1 MNLVTPDTGL
11 LFWMVVIFALL
22 FFILA
27 RFGFPIITSM
37 VEKRNAA
44 IDKSLKD
51 ADEVEA
57 LMVATMKEHDEML
70 AEIRREQSRILKEAT
85 DAKNTIIAEA
95 REEARAER
103 EKILSEA
110 RTQIAA
116 EKESALRDI
125 RREVAVLSVSV
136 SEKILRDQ
144 LSPEAAGKAYLDRL
158 IAEADGMSTDIKAE
172 ENAN

>member
-57 LMVATMKEHDEML
+57 LTVATMKEHDEML

-158 IAEADGMSTDIKAE
+158 IAEAGGMSTDIKAE

>member
-158 IAEADGMSTDIKAE
+158 IAEAGGMSTDIKAE

>member
-103 EKILSEA
+103 EKMHSEA

-158 IAEADGMSTDIKAE
+158 IAEAGGMSTDIKAE

>member
-11 LFWMVVIFALL
+11 LFWMVIIFGLL

-51 ADEVEA
+51 VDEAEA
-57 LMVATMKEHDEML
+57 LMVATMKEHEQML
-70 AEIRREQSRILKEAT
+70 AEVRREQSKIIKEAT
-85 DAKNTIIAEA
+85 DAKNAILSQA

-103 EKILSEA
+103 DKILSEA

-125 RREVAVLSVSV
+125 RREVAVIAVSV
-136 SEKILRDQ
+136 SEKILRDK

-158 IAEADGMSTDIKAE
+158 IAEAGDMSTDIKAE
-172 ENAN
+172 DNAN

>member
-125 RREVAVLSVSV
+125 RREAAVLSVSV

-158 IAEADGMSTDIKAE
+158 IAEAGGMSTDIKAE